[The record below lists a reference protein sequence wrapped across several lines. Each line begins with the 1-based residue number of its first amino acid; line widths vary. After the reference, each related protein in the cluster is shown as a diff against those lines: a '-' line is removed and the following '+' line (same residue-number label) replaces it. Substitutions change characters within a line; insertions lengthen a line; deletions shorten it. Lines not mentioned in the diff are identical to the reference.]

1 MAPMNRRKVLQL
13 LGSAPLA
20 AGFVWTEAEAFEAQ
34 RRTQQARRGA
44 AKGGGAGL
52 QAPRFK
58 PQFFTAAEFAT
69 VVLLAETIIPKD
81 ERSGGATDAG
91 VPEFIDFMMVDQPAR
106 QVPMRGGLAWLNQEC
121 NSRFNK
127 TFVAAAAA
135 ERAQVLDEISGLEPA
150 RPDQSHGL
158 AFFRS
163 FRDLTSTGFWT
174 SKMGMED
181 LQFMGNVFVQEWNG
195 CPEAALKK
203 LGLTT
208 E

>member
-1 MAPMNRRKVLQL
+1 MARMNRRAVLQL

-20 AGFVWTEAEAFEAQ
+20 AGFAWTEAEAFEAQ
-34 RRTQQARRGA
+34 RRTQQARRS
-44 AKGGGAGL
+44 
-52 QAPRFK
+52 APAFK
-58 PQFFTAAEFAT
+58 PKFFTAAEYAT

-106 QVPMRGGLAWLNQEC
+106 QVPMRGGLAWLDQEC

-127 TFVAAAAA
+127 RFVVATAA

-163 FRDLTSTGFWT
+163 FRDLTATGFWT

-181 LQFMGNVFVQEWNG
+181 LQFMGNVFVPEWNG
-195 CPEAALKK
+195 CPEEALKK